1 MAFADDLLEQAYHL
15 ARREKKKPKQAS
27 LRRAVSTAYYALF
40 HLLISEAV
48 ANWRRNDQRAGLA
61 RAFEHGKMK
70 QASGKLATAK
80 FSGQSPNAV
89 QDLKMVADAF
99 VRLQQQRQTA
109 DYDNS
114 EKWSRTQAVRQ
125 INLASAAFKS
135 WHVVRTEKI
144 AQDYLL
150 SLLVP
155 PLESCRPRQPA

>member
-48 ANWRRNDQRAGLA
+48 ANWRRNDQRASLA

-70 QASGKLATAK
+70 AASQKAAGSAS
-80 FSGQSPNAV
+80 SGGNPEV
-89 QDLKMVADAF
+89 VKDLRMVANAF
-99 VRLQQQRQTA
+99 VQLQQYRHTA

-114 EKWSRTQAVRQ
+114 QKWSRTQAFSQ
-125 INLASAAFKS
+125 IKLATAAFKK
-135 WHVVRTEKI
+135 WHGIRAEKI

-150 SLLVP
+150 SLLVN
-155 PLESCRPRQPA
+155 RP